1 MIKYKLNSI
10 KQNILKRYIG
20 VFCESVDE
28 NDAVKKLRN
37 LLKLDDTW
45 ESSYKIE
52 DFSNNVTISFTN
64 SIDLIEIKFIS
75 TVGTSTGYSILIND
89 KRIITKSDEDDIK
102 NLIEFIDKDKI
113 FKYDLLKINNLISNS
128 TKEKE
133 EKV

>member
-102 NLIEFIDKDKI
+102 N
-113 FKYDLLKINNLISNS
+113 
-128 TKEKE
+128 
-133 EKV
+133 